1 MSLILLQIQYRQLEL
16 EKAILNQRYQDGD
29 ISVLPE
35 IQRVNFQIQSVLRQI
50 NLEQLGLGAVTVSS
64 GSEIQGAQA
73 ARDDGANT
81 QLPEVNPGPFSPV
94 YTNAE
99 RFVSDDDLGTNDPLR
114 PVEGIQAIPPATAPW
129 PVPDPETLPA
139 PGSNPPDDDPP
150 PYPDIFY
157 QTGATPTDEPGAAAS
172 NDDAAGQQQS
182 TTEDVQTT
190 TANNV
195 TTLANKTARPISPK
209 PNVLDGLA
217 SYTYT
222 ISIYMMSKDEYR
234 RLLTTNKKFVP
245 GNQLLIQS
253 GGAPEFVGASAAGA
267 SLIDNI
273 NSAIDNASASANS
286 RGRNQFFP
294 LDYYIDDLQLNSVI
308 NGKGT
313 GGAHNVTNMSFR
325 IIEPGGITLLDNL
338 YAAAQQYNSQL
349 GAQNGAISNQN
360 YAAQNYLMIIRFYG
374 YDENGSLILNKQKYD
389 PAGTTDSRAI
399 VEKFIPFQFTE
410 IKFKVANKLT
420 EYYCQAVCP
429 QNNVG
434 TGQGRGVIPYNI
446 ELSATTVQNLFNGNV
461 KWSATQGTQTDA
473 SRQLPGTSNTAPE
486 NANTAPDPALATGL
500 TQALNQYQAELVKNG
515 TYEVA
520 DTYKIVISHPELANA
535 SIIPPLGNDLASKPM
550 TQAQTAAENKD
561 GAKQSV
567 NTRAKKS
574 SAVAGTSIVQF
585 IDMAVRNSDYV
596 YKQQTKIIDKD
607 GKTIPQATGAQ
618 AFAWYRIGVE
628 TKPIKYDHKR
638 NDYAYEITYEISPY
652 GISDIKSEYFP
663 RGRFRGAQKKYAY
676 WFTGENSSVL
686 NFEQDFNYLYYVT
699 INTRTRQQV
708 ATRSTSRYEEIEKRS
723 FAPNSPQSNKGIEG
737 DFNEPAANAA
747 DYLYSPA
754 DQSRVRLTIVGDPA
768 WIQQG
773 ELWSGI
779 RTTNNNNASQ
789 ADVFFDAFLD
799 DGTINFD
806 AREALF
812 ELVFNK
818 PADYNI
824 NTGLVEVNGSA
835 PQQKYVYKAI
845 TVTSN
850 FKQGR
855 FTQDLEG
862 LLLMFPEGIGQAL
875 NATYSQLGLTSVTD
889 SLTSRND
896 ENESAAETARLA
908 RQADSGNGTVL
919 DPTVNANNQGT
930 DSSASGDD
938 NQTVGIPQSP
948 VGETNSTDSGEVTNY
963 NEGIVLDP

>member
-1 MSLILLQIQYRQLEL
+1 MSLESLQSQYRQLEA

-29 ISVLPE
+29 TSVLAQ
-35 IQRVNFQIQSVLRQI
+35 IQRVNLQIQSILRLITQ
-50 NLEQLGLGAVTVSS
+50 EELGLGGVTISS
-64 GSEIQGAQA
+64 GNEIQAAQT

-81 QLPEVNPGPFSPV
+81 QLPEVNPGPFTPV
-94 YTNAE
+94 YTNADK
-99 RFVSDDDLGTNDPLR
+99 FTIDNDFGTNDAVR
-114 PVEGIQAIPPATAPW
+114 PAGDIQALPPSTAPW
-129 PVPDPETLPA
+129 PVPDPDALPP
-139 PGSNPPDDDPP
+139 PGSDPPDSDPP

-157 QTGATPTDEPGAAAS
+157 QTGATPGEEPGAAAS
-172 NDDAAGQQQS
+172 DDDAAGQQQPS
-182 TTEDVQTT
+182 VTQGVQTT

-195 TTLANKTARPISPK
+195 TTLANKTARPITPK
-209 PNVLDGLA
+209 SNVLDGLA

-222 ISIYMMSKDEYR
+222 VSIYMMSPQEYR

-245 GNQLLIQS
+245 GNQLLMQS
-253 GGAPEFVGASAAGA
+253 GGAPQFVGSNTTDTVGTGNVLDIVTAPA
-267 SLIDNI
+267 
-273 NSAIDNASASANS
+273 NA

-294 LDYYIDDLQLNSVI
+294 LDYYIDDVQLNSVI

-313 GGAHNVTNMSFR
+313 GGAHNVTSMSFR

-360 YAAQNYLMIIRFYG
+360 YGAQNYLMIIRFYG

-473 SRQLPGTSNTAPE
+473 SRQIPGTTNTAPE
-486 NANTAPDPALATGL
+486 NANTAPDPSLATGL
-500 TQALNQYQAELVKNG
+500 TQALNQYQGELVKNG

-520 DTYKIVISHPELANA
+520 DIYKIVISHPELANA
-535 SIIPPLGNDLASKPM
+535 SIIPPLGNDLATKPM

-585 IDMAVRNSDYV
+585 IDMAVRNSEYV

-676 WFTGENSSVL
+676 WFTGENTSVL

-708 ATRSTSRYEEIEKRS
+708 ATRSTSQYEEIEKRA

-754 DQSRVRLTIVGDPA
+754 DQSRVRLTILGDPA

-779 RTTNNNNASQ
+779 RTTNNNNASKS
-789 ADVFFDAFLD
+789 DVFFDAFLD

-818 PADYNI
+818 PADYDI
-824 NTGLVEVNGSA
+824 NTGLVNVNGAA

-845 TVTSN
+845 TVVSN

-875 NATYSQLGLTSVTD
+875 NATYSQLGLTSAND

-908 RQADSGNGTVL
+908 RQADSGSGAVL
-919 DPTVNANNQGT
+919 DPTVNANNQGQ
-930 DSSASGDD
+930 DSAASDGD
-938 NQTVGIPQSP
+938 NQTVGVPNSP
-948 VGETNSTDSGEVTNY
+948 IGETNSTDVGQINNY
-963 NEGIVLDP
+963 NDGIALDP